1 MAEPIKI
8 RPREDVQEQ
17 WGSIFDKL
25 KYLSPKH
32 YIGEIIKGNVEARE
46 KIKEFDPD
54 RSIGFF
60 ENFPGYSGIG
70 DWNFKPEVTEET
82 EEFTATG
89 ERKKPKKGYEPGRVG
104 ITDTPEVREYQRQV
118 LVKKELEKLQKE
130 KDAEAAKLAK
140 EKAEREAFLDSPKG
154 RMQTMW
160 NDADKRDAVLG
171 GIADAML
178 ETRTGVDAYG
188 SRLGRAQKNVRQNL
202 KAAKAT
208 DIIEAKA
215 QTDMMKTMA
224 ETEKTFKSCSI
235 FYEGTTEC
243 RFHCKSYDTRWTNR
257 CTKIIINILLVLYS
271 KLQLKI

>member
-89 ERKKPKKGYEPGRVG
+89 ERKKPKKGHEPGRVG

-140 EKAEREAFLDSPKG
+140 EKAEREAFSRKTLRSFLAAIWDPVASANESIVPP
-154 RMQTMW
+154 QCQ
-160 NDADKRDAVLG
+160 
-171 GIADAML
+171 
-178 ETRTGVDAYG
+178 DAYLRVLEESYRVKILR
-188 SRLGRAQKNVRQNL
+188 SRIDRARASRVTLPPR
-202 KAAKAT
+202 A
-208 DIIEAKA
+208 
-215 QTDMMKTMA
+215 
-224 ETEKTFKSCSI
+224 
-235 FYEGTTEC
+235 
-243 RFHCKSYDTRWTNR
+243 R
-257 CTKIIINILLVLYS
+257 
-271 KLQLKI
+271 